1 MGVKL
6 HKKGTIINNLSIF
19 SVLSLLFLHII
30 ASMGRG
36 TSAIDWQS
44 LLTLLKS
51 NGPLVTCFF
60 LTFLS
65 IRSASKLSKFLV
77 PIFSTL
83 ILWNS
88 FSVFFNGFDKL
99 ILVLNLAYLIV
110 AFYFFAFWLV
120 ELSEPLYTPGFSIED
135 VGRKSSFDFKVKIFF
150 GNEMDGWGYIT
161 QVGEGSCFIAV
172 EENLRRCR
180 GKAKLVIDYENTI
193 FEQYG
198 EVITS
203 YGGGFG
209 IKFLNDTE
217 RDHRVHNWNDFF
229 TVVCHRGLL
238 PQYFEG
244 LT

>member
-19 SVLSLLFLHII
+19 SILSLFFLHII
-30 ASMGRG
+30 YSMGRG
-36 TSAIDWQS
+36 TSAMDWNALIEMLKGNV
-44 LLTLLKS
+44 LL
-51 NGPLVTCFF
+51 VVCFV
-60 LTFLS
+60 LTFFS
-65 IRSASKLSKFLV
+65 IRKASKFSKVLI
-77 PIFSTL
+77 PLFSSL

-88 FSVFFNGFDKL
+88 FTIFFDGFDKL
-99 ILVLNLAYLIV
+99 ILVLNLTYLIV
-110 AFYFFAFWLV
+110 AFYFFNFWLV
-120 ELSEPLYTPGFSIED
+120 ELSEPIYTPGYSIED
-135 VGRKSSFDFKVKIFF
+135 VGRKSPFDFRVKLFF
-150 GNEMDGWGYIT
+150 STEVSGWGYLT
-161 QVGEGSCFIAV
+161 QVGETSCFVAV
-172 EENLRRCR
+172 EDPLRKCR
-180 GKAKLVIDYENTI
+180 GKVKLIIDYENTI

-217 RDHRVHNWNDFF
+217 RDQRVHTWNDFF